1 MCIRDR
7 FGLDDRAQPDPDAQ
21 PRAGLAEL
29 LARNEALW
37 THARPVMET
46 LREQIAGTDSMVL
59 LTDSAGT
66 VLHTLGDDEFL
77 SKAERVALRPG
88 VLWSE
93 QRRGTNAIGTALAER
108 SAVQIHGHEHYLR
121 ANHIL
126 TCSCAPIRDPMGQV
140 IGALDVSGDH
150 RAPHK
155 HTLALVRMSAQ
166 MVENHL
172 FAKRFAH
179 SVLLHFHTRGE
190 FIDTLVEGL
199 AAFEPDGR
207 FLSANQSGQFQLG
220 LPLSGLQ
227 SHTFGSLFGVAMPE
241 LLEHA
246 RRHGTSRL
254 RLQMHNG
261 VAVQARVAHE
271 RSAARIAWADSGWDE
286 PGAAATADRQGTDT
300 GIRSVAPRAES
311 RRSGLALA
319 PANRAVA
326 GDPLHRSPSTASH
339 SLSTL
344 DTGDAQMAQCL
355 ARARKVL
362 DQQDV
367 NVLILGETGTGK
379 ELLAHALHA
388 AGARRQGP
396 FVAVNCA
403 SIPET
408 LIESEL
414 FGYEDGAF
422 TGARRKG
429 HAGKILQAQ
438 GGTLFLDEIG
448 DMPLAMQA
456 RLLRVLQEQSV
467 TPLGGSRD
475 VALDVRVLSA
485 THRNL
490 KSLMAQG
497 LFREDLYYRLN
508 GLTLKLPA
516 LRERSDLQALIDALL
531 AQHGAAGMR
540 PPRLAPDVARLLLG
554 HAWPGNI
561 RQLANVLRSATLM
574 ADAQGWI
581 ERGHLPDDFLEE
593 LQDGAPPGIQA
604 HGQPAH
610 PAHARPGRE
619 RPGDAARA
627 LDSGRWGAAAW
638 AMDDVYGRAED
649 GAAGEPM
656 GWQPAGRMRQITHA
670 AVHEALAR
678 NDHNVSAA
686 ARELGVSRNTVYR
699 YSRN

>member
-1 MCIRDR
+1 MCIRD
-7 FGLDDRAQPDPDAQ
+7 
-21 PRAGLAEL
+21 
-29 LARNEALW
+29 
-37 THARPVMET
+37 
-46 LREQIAGTDSMVL
+46 S
-59 LTDSAGT
+59 
-66 VLHTLGDDEFL
+66 
-77 SKAERVALRPG
+77 
-88 VLWSE
+88 
-93 QRRGTNAIGTALAER
+93 
-108 SAVQIHGHEHYLR
+108 
-121 ANHIL
+121 
-126 TCSCAPIRDPMGQV
+126 RDPMGQV

-497 LFREDLYYRLN
+497 LFL
-508 GLTLKLPA
+508 
-516 LRERSDLQALIDALL
+516 SLI
-531 AQHGAAGMR
+531 H
-540 PPRLAPDVARLLLG
+540 
-554 HAWPGNI
+554 I
-561 RQLANVLRSATLM
+561 
-574 ADAQGWI
+574 
-581 ERGHLPDDFLEE
+581 
-593 LQDGAPPGIQA
+593 
-604 HGQPAH
+604 
-610 PAHARPGRE
+610 
-619 RPGDAARA
+619 
-627 LDSGRWGAAAW
+627 
-638 AMDDVYGRAED
+638 
-649 GAAGEPM
+649 
-656 GWQPAGRMRQITHA
+656 
-670 AVHEALAR
+670 
-678 NDHNVSAA
+678 
-686 ARELGVSRNTVYR
+686 
-699 YSRN
+699 